1 MTFLEIG
8 KAHHFAAAAG
18 NHGGTECGFAVQV
31 IELPN
36 LYPTFAGGAI
46 LRICIGFAHT
56 VKRGVGHHQ
65 RIEQGI
71 IGLVI
76 ISHLVHREDVN
87 PQAGLNGAA
96 VPGDVGFAYGALAIA
111 HPSERD
117 PAVLKIPAIVEL
129 ETLGAV
135 GGRKS
140 LVILAQHLH
149 VYVIIP
155 RDETLVAHRTKA
167 GPVGEGIVYA
177 VSLAKLRNIYENL
190 EAERLYL
197 LQTQFLHHLAIKSSE
212 TSTPLNQQLL
222 GAQGFAETFRFPD
235 IVLAGLAGIRN
246 EHLVAECKQIRN
258 RRGRNRNPVF

>member
-31 IELPN
+31 IELPD

-96 VPGDVGFAYGALAIA
+96 VPGDVGFANGALAIA

-149 VYVIIP
+149 VYVVIP

-167 GPVGEGIVYA
+167 GPVGKGIVYA

-212 TSTPLNQQLL
+212 TSPLNQQLL
-222 GAQGFAETFRFPD
+222 GAQGFAETFRLPD

-246 EHLVAECKQIRN
+246 EHLVAECEQIRN